1 MDRKAIAALQMAG
14 IDPARPELLRV
25 PTVLGEQRRVVSLDQ
40 GLPVP
45 VMDDDGRVAWL
56 PLAPISQLWT
66 GSAVAPDFSHAPP
79 PEYEPFFILIEA
91 TAAEFCDAMGRPER
105 DREFERLYRHLR
117 RRPDGV
123 DANPLFSYLRAA
135 TRLYLSLR
143 DVSRAEF
150 EAVARRLQRSARTFS
165 TRIDSTNY
173 HHYVLEEFFY
183 PAGPLPAA
191 GWLQEHGSSAP

>member
-1 MDRKAIAALQMAG
+1 MDVKAIETLQRAG

-25 PTVLGEQRRVVSLDQ
+25 PTALGEQGRVVSLDHE
-40 GLPVP
+40 LPVP
-45 VMDDDGRVAWL
+45 VMDSEGRVVWL

-66 GSAVAPDFSHAPP
+66 GSTPAPDFSFAPP

-91 TAAEFCDAMGRPER
+91 TAAEFCGATGRPER

-117 RRPDGV
+117 RRPDGE

-135 TRLYLSLR
+135 SRLYLSLR

-150 EAVARRLQRSARTFS
+150 EAVADRLRVSARTFA
-165 TRIDSTNY
+165 TRLDSTNY
-173 HHYVLEEFFY
+173 HHFVLEEFFH
-183 PAGPLPAA
+183 PTGRPFSA
-191 GWLQEHGSSAP
+191 GWAGDVS